1 MKDLIRTLE
10 KEHGQ
15 EILHVLCS
23 HQPMVRVAG
32 ELKAFLEYMDD
43 ERLES
48 APAVDMGVPIETHEI
63 RKESEGWILLF
74 DKEKK

>member
-1 MKDLIRTLE
+1 MKELVRTLE

-23 HQPMVRVAG
+23 HQPMVRAAE

-63 RKESEGWILLF
+63 RKEPEGWTLLF
-74 DKEKK
+74 DKEKQ

>member
-1 MKDLIRTLE
+1 MRK
-10 KEHGQ
+10 Q
-15 EILHVLCS
+15 ILK
-23 HQPMVRVAG
+23 

-63 RKESEGWILLF
+63 RKEPEGWTLLF
-74 DKEKK
+74 DKGKK